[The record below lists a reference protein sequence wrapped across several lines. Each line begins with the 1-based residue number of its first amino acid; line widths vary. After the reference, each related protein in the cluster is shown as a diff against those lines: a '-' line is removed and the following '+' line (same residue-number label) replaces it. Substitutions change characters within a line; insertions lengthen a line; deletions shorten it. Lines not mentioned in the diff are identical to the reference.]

1 MKKRILSILLICCM
15 ALTLFPTAAFAAQ
28 VEAAALSSGTAGLCE
43 NHPEHGE
50 GCGYAPQT
58 EYTAGA
64 PCGHSC
70 EICKSEDGGTDPA
83 DPAGANGA
91 APPMTLLGAVRPAA
105 TASMA

>member
-15 ALTLFPTAAFAAQ
+15 ALTLFPTAAFAAY
-28 VEAAALSSGTAGLCE
+28 VEAAALPSGTVGLCE

-64 PCGHSC
+64 QCGY
-70 EICKSEDGGTDPA
+70 EVGALQPELKSA
-83 DPAGANGA
+83 QQ
-91 APPMTLLGAVRPAA
+91 AVPVGLCLVGRRR
-105 TASMA
+105 